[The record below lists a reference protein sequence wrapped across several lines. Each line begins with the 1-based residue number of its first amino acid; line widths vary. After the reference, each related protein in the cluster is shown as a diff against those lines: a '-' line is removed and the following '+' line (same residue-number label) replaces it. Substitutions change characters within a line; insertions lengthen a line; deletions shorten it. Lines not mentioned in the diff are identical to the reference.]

1 MKNSSRSK
9 ETGVTLIELIIVI
22 SLLSVILTLGSI
34 NLFRPYQTATLD
46 AAAEN
51 IKSLVREAQSK
62 AINTDTQG
70 DPASDDYG
78 VHFEIG
84 RAILFKGAIYSNG
97 DPANFEISLPSNMT
111 ANPNLPCPS
120 PPGNCNNIVLQR
132 ISGEVVNFSSSQNSV
147 CITENSSGKNISL
160 SVNFVGVVN
169 TQNGC

>member
-78 VHFEIG
+78 VHFESDK
-84 RAILFKGAIYSNG
+84 AILFKGATYSNG
-97 DPANFEISLPSNMT
+97 NPANFEVSLTNNIT
-111 ANPNLPCPS
+111 ATPNLPCPS
-120 PPGNCNNIVLQR
+120 PPGNCNNVVFQR
-132 ISGEVVNFSSSQNSV
+132 ISGEVVNFSGSQNSV
-147 CITENSSGKNISL
+147 CLTEGSSGKNILL